1 MLKNGLF
8 SSSSNKFA
16 LISSFMIMGLLL
28 ISCKPKSSKKSFDA
42 MNTFMV
48 IQSYGRNSE
57 LANQEVEKEV
67 LHLEKLISTT
77 DQESQLY
84 QLNHMENPKLLL
96 SAETSQ
102 ILHYGLELA
111 QKTDGA
117 LNPALYP
124 ITKAWGFTTGNYRV
138 PEDDEIAA
146 LLPLTD
152 YKKITFS
159 QKKENEITLQPGM
172 MLDLG
177 ALGKGY
183 AGDLAI
189 QILKKHGIKSAILDL
204 GGNIQTLGK
213 KPDGSSWAIGIKNPW
228 AKNVVAGISVN
239 DMAVITSG
247 GYERYFTANDGN
259 DYIHIF
265 DGKTGRPVH
274 NDLVSVT
281 IVTHKGI
288 YGDALSTALFVMGK
302 DQAVT
307 YWKKHHSEPD
317 QNFDLLLIT
326 NDEELIYSP
335 GLQGKLQ
342 VLANFSEII
351 VID

>member
-1 MLKNGLF
+1 MQK
-8 SSSSNKFA
+8 KR
-16 LISSFMIMGLLL
+16 ISSLSFKIICFVAFLMMMELL
-28 ISCKPKSSKKSFDA
+28 ISCKPKSNKLSFEA
-42 MNTFMV
+42 MNTFML
-48 IQSYGRNSE
+48 IQSYGKNSE
-57 LANQEVEKEV
+57 QANLEIEKEI
-67 LHLEKLISTT
+67 LNLEKLISTT
-77 DQESQLY
+77 NEESQIY
-84 QLNHMENPKLLL
+84 QLNHLENPKLLL
-96 SAETSQ
+96 SPHSSQ
-102 ILHYGLELA
+102 IIHYALNMA

-124 ITKAWGFTTGNYRV
+124 ITQTWGFTTGNYRV
-138 PEDDEIAA
+138 PEDKEIAN

-152 YKKITFS
+152 YKKISFS
-159 QKKENEITLQPGM
+159 TENQNEIALEQGM

-177 ALGKGY
+177 SLGKGY

-189 QILKKHGIKSAILDL
+189 EILKKYGIKSAILDL

-213 KPDGSSWAIGIKNPW
+213 KPDGKSWAIGIKNPW
-228 AKNVVAGISVN
+228 AKNVVAGLTVN

-247 GYERYFTANDGN
+247 GYERYFTADDGK

-265 DGKTGRPVH
+265 DGKTGRPVN
-274 NDLVSVT
+274 NDLASVT
-281 IVTHKGI
+281 IVTQKGI
-288 YGDALSTALFVMGK
+288 YGDSLSTALFVMGK
-302 DQAVT
+302 DQAVN
-307 YWKKHHSEPD
+307 YWKKHHLEPD

-342 VLANFSEII
+342 ILANFSEIT